1 MPENFRPARDDDET
15 TSDPLRELLDQA
27 SQPAP
32 LTRREL
38 REAAA
43 RAAAEEAHAPPA
55 RRVYDAEPASTAD
68 PLEAM
73 ASFGAPVSARAAA
86 EATPVQANIAPGEPK
101 VTPREANILD
111 DIIESSS
118 PARARADA
126 GSGAPPKK
134 KRRRGCLTAFIIVL
148 LILGGA
154 AAAGVWVW
162 DNYGERIR
170 EELGWAEPK
179 DWEPGQPGDPVLVT
193 IRSGDTG
200 SSISTTLFEA
210 GVTKTDRAFYNMMV
224 KDQLSVN
231 FFPGVYEL
239 YARLSSVEALELLT
253 DPSRKLE
260 NSVLLREGLTM
271 SRSLEIISEALGID
285 LYDLQEAVSDP
296 SVYGVD
302 AVSLEGWIFPAMYS
316 FDPGTTAEEV
326 IARMVARTRESLAKA
341 GVSEDEAHE
350 ILTIASII
358 QREARFDV
366 DFFKVSRVIQNRLM
380 PGNKETFGLLQMDST
395 AKYGVGELDSGSL
408 DVSLRAQRDDNPWN
422 TYRYPGLPIGP
433 IANSGD
439 LAIDAAKHPVEGTWL
454 YFVTT
459 DPKAGMTIF
468 TDTYRQHLVQ
478 VDVWRKWCRA
488 NPDYP
493 C

>member
-1 MPENFRPARDDDET
+1 MPENLQPDHEDDQT
-15 TSDPLRELLDQA
+15 TSDPFQELLAQA
-27 SQPAP
+27 SQSAP
-32 LTRREL
+32 MTRREA

-43 RAAAEEAHAPPA
+43 RAAAEAAGAQAAPNP
-55 RRVYDAEPASTAD
+55 RGYDAGS
-68 PLEAM
+68 PLESAPINAR
-73 ASFGAPVSARAAA
+73 ASFATPVSAQAAM
-86 EATPVQANIAPGEPK
+86 EGTPAQRSAPDVAPSG
-101 VTPREANILD
+101 LD
-111 DIIESSS
+111 DIFEGTSRKQAAS
-118 PARARADA
+118 DA
-126 GSGAPPKK
+126 GHGAPPKK
-134 KRRRGCLTAFIIVL
+134 KKRRGCLTAFIIVL

-170 EELGWAEPK
+170 EELGWAESK

-193 IRSGDTG
+193 VRAGDTG
-200 SSISTTLFEA
+200 SAISTTLFEA

-224 KDQLSVN
+224 KEQLEVN
-231 FFPGVYEL
+231 FYPGVYEL
-239 YARLSSVEALELLT
+239 YARLSSTEALELLQ
-253 DPSRKLE
+253 DPSRKIE
-260 NSVLLREGLTM
+260 YSVLLREGLTM
-271 SRSLEIISEALGID
+271 NRSLEIIADALGFD
-285 LYDLQEAVSDP
+285 VNELHHAVSDP
-296 SVYGVD
+296 TLYGVD
-302 AVSLEGWIFPAMYS
+302 ALSLEGWIFPAMYT
-316 FDPGTTAEEV
+316 FDPGVTPEEV

-341 GVSEDEAHE
+341 GVSDEEAHE

-358 QREARFDV
+358 QREARFDT
-366 DFFKVSRVIQNRLM
+366 DFFKVSRVIQNRLI

-408 DVSLRAQRDDNPWN
+408 DVSLKAQRDDNPWN

-439 LAIDAAKHPVEGTWL
+439 LAIDAAKHPVDGPWL

-459 DPKAGMTIF
+459 DPKVGTTVF
-468 TDTYRQHLVQ
+468 TETYRQHLVQ